1 MKQPMHN
8 VAVAFSRP
16 HLSAFAVA
24 AALYGALLMPPP
36 AIAGGGGFAGAT
48 EITQLLN
55 HGELIASV
63 AQQAQMV
70 VQNVEAQIQRIQQTL
85 NSLQNLR
92 QLPQQM
98 LDQVLAPY
106 RSQIAQY
113 TQLYNSVKNLY
124 TSAKD
129 VGQLFG
135 RSMSE
140 MSNLNMSPKQWLS
153 AYSSLASSIG
163 GTYKQQYQQDMS
175 AIQALADRAANLQQ
189 IQAAIP
195 GVSGAVQGLQL
206 LTQQSNVLAGEM
218 VDMHALMARSAA
230 QDSKD
235 RGDDAQAR
243 ANSARLAQARAAKM
257 DDVIE
262 KERRSINAM
271 PTLKPLSN

>member
-1 MKQPMHN
+1 MKHSMHN
-8 VAVAFSRP
+8 VAMVFSRP
-16 HLSAFAVA
+16 QLSAFAVA
-24 AALYGALLMPPP
+24 AALYGALLTPPP
-36 AIAGGGGFAGAT
+36 AVAGGGGFGGAT

-106 RSQIAQY
+106 RSQISQY

-257 DDVIE
+257 DDVID
-262 KERRSINAM
+262 KERQSINAM

>member
-1 MKQPMHN
+1 
-8 VAVAFSRP
+8 
-16 HLSAFAVA
+16 
-24 AALYGALLMPPP
+24 MPPP
-36 AIAGGGGFAGAT
+36 AVAGGGGFAGAT

-106 RSQIAQY
+106 RSQISQY

-257 DDVIE
+257 DDVID
-262 KERRSINAM
+262 KERQSINAM